1 MATNLYK
8 NKVIYNGT
16 TLIDLTDT
24 TAVAD
29 DVAQGKYF
37 YTADGQKT
45 AGALIDGDL
54 LGYGG
59 ETIAVV
65 GEGLAGYAIMGEAT
79 LPSMGTAV
87 AGLTV
92 VGG

>member
-1 MATNLYK
+1 MSVTVKYK
-8 NKVIYNGT
+8 NNIIATFQDETKILTTAGT
-16 TLIDLTDT
+16 WVEDNIEITDT
-24 TAVAD
+24 
-29 DVAQGKYF
+29 
-37 YTADGQKT
+37 
-45 AGALIDGDL
+45 ALIDGDL

-65 GEGLAGYAIMGEAT
+65 GEGLAGYTIMGEAT